1 MALKLHFGLG
11 ERGDDSDD
19 PESIKFN
26 FHVKNYAHAK
36 FEGVTQVDTDSLSVE
51 SGAKLVIPTLETLE
65 SLSLTGENSQLSLLN
80 LDIVGDVTIDGS
92 GSFLMIDDLKLGGKL
107 SVLNGGVLYSNPT
120 SSTEE
125 HLLKVEAGEVCI
137 DSTSKIDVSGRGYLA
152 GYTKGVDGPTTEGG
166 ATTYRGGSY
175 GGIGHSHSS
184 DSVYR

>member
-1 MALKLHFGLG
+1 M
-11 ERGDDSDD
+11 
-19 PESIKFN
+19 
-26 FHVKNYAHAK
+26 KNYAHAK

-152 GYTKGVDGPTTEGG
+152 GYTKGVDGAYDGR
-166 ATTYRGGSY
+166 RGDDLPRWFLWRHRSQP
-175 GGIGHSHSS
+175 
-184 DSVYR
+184 